1 MLRRVFLV
9 GFQGVPSPLGGEVL
23 FVLEII
29 RGVLQARAKGVPLGV
44 SLVGTHPSPV
54 GVHHPKFLFNHHQIT
69 TAFLSVRHH
78 LLLCT
83 HLHRT
88 PPPSLLNDMI
98 LIFATVVYHSTLI
111 ISFVFLISVM
121 SRESAYCWRMIYVRH
136 ISQVL

>member
-1 MLRRVFLV
+1 MGVFLV
-9 GFQGVPSPLGGEVL
+9 LLRGVPAPLSAGVL
-23 FVLEII
+23 FVLEL
-29 RGVLQARAKGVPLGV
+29 RGALQAGAERVLLGVLLVGVP
-44 SLVGTHPSPV
+44 PSA
-54 GVHHPKFLFNHHQIT
+54 GVHHPKILFNNHPIK
-69 TAFLSVRHH
+69 TAFLSVCRH

-111 ISFVFLISVM
+111 ISFIFLISVM